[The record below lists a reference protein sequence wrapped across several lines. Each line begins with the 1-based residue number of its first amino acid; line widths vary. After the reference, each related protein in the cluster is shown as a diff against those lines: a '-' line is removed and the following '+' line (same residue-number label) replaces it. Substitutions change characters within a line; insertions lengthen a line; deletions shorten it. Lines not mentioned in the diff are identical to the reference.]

1 MMSYLVRRVLQGLA
15 VILAVMVLAFFVT
28 RLLGDPIATILG
40 PTSTGLQREVLRH
53 ELGLDRPLAVQL
65 FDYLGRTMRGDFGIS
80 YRLGRPVASV
90 LAERAPATIELAL
103 TGMLI
108 ALAVGIP
115 AGIYTAL
122 DRRIGGQLFLG
133 GSLLGMSMPSFFMGM
148 LLIWVFSV
156 ELGWLTPFGRGDV
169 VRIGGWTTGLL
180 TVGGLKAIL
189 MPALTISFFQI
200 AMIMRLVRAEMLQV
214 LRTDHIRFARARG
227 LSPHAIHVHHALR
240 NTLVPVI
247 TVAGLQLGSVIGFAV
262 VTEFVF
268 QWPGLGLLFLQSVT
282 AADVPVLG
290 AYLVLIATVF
300 VGINLVVDLLYY
312 AIDPRLRRP
321 AAQATA

>member
-1 MMSYLVRRVLQGLA
+1 VTGYLARRLLQGLA

-28 RLLGDPIATILG
+28 RFLGDPVATILG
-40 PTSTGLQREVLRH
+40 PNSTGLQRAALRH
-53 ELGLDRPLAVQL
+53 ELGLDQPAVSQL
-65 FDYLGRTMRGDFGIS
+65 LDYLGRTLRGDFGIS
-80 YRLGRPVASV
+80 YRLGRPVAAV
-90 LAERAPATIELAL
+90 LAERAPATIELAV
-103 TGMLI
+103 TGMFI
-108 ALAVGIP
+108 ALALGIP
-115 AGIYTAL
+115 AGVYSAL
-122 DRRIGGQLFLG
+122 DRRIGGRLVLG

-148 LLIWVFSV
+148 LLIWIFSIQ
-156 ELGWLTPFGRGDV
+156 LGWLTPFGRGDV

-180 TVGGLKAIL
+180 TASGLKAIL
-189 MPALTISFFQI
+189 MPALTISSFQI

-227 LSPHAIHVHHALR
+227 LSNRAIHVHHALR

-290 AYLVLIATVF
+290 AYLVLIAVVF
-300 VGINLVVDLLYY
+300 VSINLVVDLLYY
-312 AIDPRLRRP
+312 MIDPRLRRP
-321 AAQATA
+321 MAPAAA